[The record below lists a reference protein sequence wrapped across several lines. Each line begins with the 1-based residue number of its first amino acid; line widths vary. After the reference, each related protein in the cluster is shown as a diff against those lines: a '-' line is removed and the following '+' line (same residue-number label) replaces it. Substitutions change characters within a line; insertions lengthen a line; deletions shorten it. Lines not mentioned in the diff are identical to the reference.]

1 MRRRRTILRDIG
13 RLVTLLAPAFRARQQ
28 NDPSPASRAFVLRDT
43 LAGSGEKVLGARL
56 ARHQVAACKAHLMT
70 PSNQVHSDA
79 LRCTQMHSDA
89 LRCTQMHSDALRC
102 TQWPQAKRTSRGTA
116 IQIWSS
122 AIKGNQGRSHLARRG
137 HTDLALLGYAGL
149 PRCRFPFHSRHGA
162 LILREPLLA
171 LFLGLGEA

>member
-102 TQWPQAKRTSRGTA
+102 TQMHSDALSGRKRSAPCAARPYRSGRVQSRAIKGDRTSRGAA
-116 IQIWSS
+116 IQIWHS
-122 AIKGNQGRSHLARRG
+122 LATRASPG
-137 HTDLALLGYAGL
+137 VA
-149 PRCRFPFHSRHGA
+149 FPSTA
-162 LILREPLLA
+162 ATAP
-171 LFLGLGEA
+171 